1 MGINAATMKFKEDLV
16 SLVNNSGLPMCN
28 VEMIMSNILSA
39 VQVKLRE
46 AIESEKESEVK
57 KND

>member
-1 MGINAATMKFKEDLV
+1 MGINTATMKFKEDLV

-28 VEMIMSNILSA
+28 VEMIISNVLSV